1 MPSRTLPP
9 ALRPAP
15 GPRLITVP
23 DVDPPYDCDPHGAAC
38 PERRTGPGAEPY
50 GGEQTATADPPGSG
64 SPGSGSA
71 ALGPAFSGWSASS
84 ASAGASAWPRQFA
97 QVLVEILAGAR
108 SPRQIVPCT
117 TDRVRANI
125 DILTLQVTA
134 GARPR
139 IQRIVMSHPTTHAVE
154 MTVIVSFG
162 SRARA
167 LALRCEH
174 LPPRPAA
181 PGRPGRPARWLCTE
195 LEAG

>member
-9 ALRPAP
+9 APRPAP

-38 PERRTGPGAEPY
+38 PERRTGPGAEPH

-64 SPGSGSA
+64 SVC
-71 ALGPAFSGWSASS
+71 LGPAFSGWSANS

-125 DILTLQVTA
+125 DALTPQVTA

-139 IQRIVMSHPTTHAVE
+139 IQRIVMSHPTAHAVE